1 MPSVTQLE
9 LDKKSDRYNY
19 RLTLRLRY
27 TEQAKAVLYYLHSR
41 PCMPF
46 KNGMGY
52 SLSVEGSTLALVT
65 NRCACYNSEHQ
76 CLSREMKGDEYRM
89 VCDVFDQSVRNAVQ
103 AVNSA
108 DWFFTHSVF
117 TPSDLSLLS

>member
-19 RLTLRLRY
+19 RLILQLRY
-27 TEQAKAVLYYLHSR
+27 TEQAKAVLYYLHGR

-65 NRCACYNSEHQ
+65 NRCACDNGEHK

-89 VCDVFDQSVRNAVQ
+89 VCDVFGQSVRDAVQ

-117 TPSDLSLLS
+117 LPTRV